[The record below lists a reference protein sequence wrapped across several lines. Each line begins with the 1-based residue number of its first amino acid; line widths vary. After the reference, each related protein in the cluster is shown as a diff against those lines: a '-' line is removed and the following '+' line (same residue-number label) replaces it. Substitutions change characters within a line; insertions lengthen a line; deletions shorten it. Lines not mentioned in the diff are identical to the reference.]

1 MLEKPKRRNLLKEHE
16 CETCRLHC
24 TFMLTRG
31 ILIFILFSLGAP
43 TPTSHFPLHSLVPFS
58 EHPLRYGVLEPPL
71 QAWQPRSTIPGYPHP
86 RSSGISAVALPP
98 VHSGY
103 LSVRG
108 MLEPPQQRVQPQ
120 NTMPCYLNLE
130 GSAVT
135 YPQEIP
141 GFLPPHGMQGAR
153 LHGLQPQSTMSDDP
167 YLIGPGESTHTY
179 STVNLESLLPRETLR
194 SPQYGFHPQSASP
207 SYPHLQFSD
216 PVTSAVTHTPV
227 IPGNRTRAPLQAPQP
242 LSASSGDLHLSG
254 PVTSS
259 VTHPAVIPGYSSYP
273 NGNCMRAPLLAPQ
286 PQSASS
292 GDPHHSG
299 LMSSVIHSPVIPEYS
314 SYPYG
319 NRMRAPLLAPEP
331 QSASSGDRHVSGPV
345 TPSVTHPQV
354 IPGYSYPYGNHMRA
368 PLLAPQ
374 PQSASPGDLHL
385 SGIPGYSYPYGNR
398 MRAPLLAP
406 QPPSAS
412 PGDPHLSGPISS
424 VIHPPV
430 IPGFLSPSGMQ
441 RGSPEVQ
448 HERNPSTES
457 GTWPSQ

>member
-1 MLEKPKRRNLLKEHE
+1 
-16 CETCRLHC
+16 
-24 TFMLTRG
+24 MLTHG

-43 TPTSHFPLHSLVPFS
+43 IPTSHFSSHSLAPFS
-58 EHPLRYGVLEPPL
+58 ENPLRHRVLPESPL
-71 QAWQPRSTIPGYPHP
+71 QAWQPRSTFPGYPYP
-86 RSSGISAVALPP
+86 RSSGISTVALPP

-108 MLEPPQQRVQPQ
+108 MLEPQQQRVQPQ
-120 NTMPCYLNLE
+120 NTMPCDLNLE

-135 YPQEIP
+135 YPQGIP

-167 YLIGPGESTHTY
+167 YLIAPGESAHTY
-179 STVNLESLLPRETLR
+179 STINLESLLPRETLR
-194 SPQYGFHPQSASP
+194 SPHYGFHPQSASP

-227 IPGNRTRAPLQAPQP
+227 IPGNRMRAPLRAPQP
-242 LSASSGDLHLSG
+242 LSASSGDLYLSG

-259 VTHPAVIPGYSSYP
+259 VTHPTVIPAGYSYP
-273 NGNCMRAPLLAPQ
+273 YGNHMRAPLQAPL
-286 PQSASS
+286 PQSASP

-299 LMSSVIHSPVIPEYS
+299 PMSSVI
-314 SYPYG
+314 
-319 NRMRAPLLAPEP
+319 
-331 QSASSGDRHVSGPV
+331 
-345 TPSVTHPQV
+345 HPQV

-406 QPPSAS
+406 QPQSAS
-412 PGDPHLSGPISS
+412 PGDPHLSGPMSS
-424 VIHPPV
+424 VIDPPV

>member
-1 MLEKPKRRNLLKEHE
+1 ME
-16 CETCRLHC
+16 
-24 TFMLTRG
+24 
-31 ILIFILFSLGAP
+31 S
-43 TPTSHFPLHSLVPFS
+43 
-58 EHPLRYGVLEPPL
+58 PL
-71 QAWQPRSTIPGYPHP
+71 QAWQPRSNIPGYPYP
-86 RSSGISAVALPP
+86 RSSNISRIFLPP

-103 LSVRG
+103 LPLRG
-108 MLEPPQQRVQPQ
+108 IQDPSQQRVQCQ
-120 NTMPCYLNLE
+120 NTMPDDLNLE
-130 GSAVT
+130 GSTVT

-141 GFLPPHGMQGAR
+141 GFLPPHGIQGAR
-153 LHGLQPQSTMSDDP
+153 PHGLQPQSTISDNP
-167 YLIGPGESTHTY
+167 YLIGPGESAYTH

-242 LSASSGDLHLSG
+242 LTASSGDLHLSG

-259 VTHPAVIPGYSSYP
+259 VTHPAVIPAVYSYP
-273 NGNCMRAPLLAPQ
+273 YGNHMRAPLQAPL
-286 PQSASS
+286 PQSASP
-292 GDPHHSG
+292 GDPHHRG
-299 LMSSVIHSPVIPEYS
+299 PMSSVIHPPVIPGYS

-319 NRMRAPLLAPEP
+319 NRMRAPLLAPLP
-331 QSASSGDRHVSGPV
+331 QSASS
-345 TPSVTHPQV
+345 
-354 IPGYSYPYGNHMRA
+354 
-368 PLLAPQ
+368 
-374 PQSASPGDLHL
+374 GDLHL

-406 QPPSAS
+406 QPQSTS

-424 VIHPPV
+424 VIYPPV

-448 HERNPSTES
+448 HDRNPSTES
-457 GTWPSQ
+457 GT

>member
-1 MLEKPKRRNLLKEHE
+1 
-16 CETCRLHC
+16 
-24 TFMLTRG
+24 
-31 ILIFILFSLGAP
+31 
-43 TPTSHFPLHSLVPFS
+43 
-58 EHPLRYGVLEPPL
+58 
-71 QAWQPRSTIPGYPHP
+71 
-86 RSSGISAVALPP
+86 
-98 VHSGY
+98 
-103 LSVRG
+103 
-108 MLEPPQQRVQPQ
+108 
-120 NTMPCYLNLE
+120 MPDDLNLE
-130 GSAVT
+130 GSTVT

-141 GFLPPHGMQGAR
+141 GFLPPHGIQGAR
-153 LHGLQPQSTMSDDP
+153 LHGLQPQSTMSDNP
-167 YLIGPGESTHTY
+167 YLIGPGESAHTH

-259 VTHPAVIPGYSSYP
+259 VTHPAVIPAGYSYP
-273 NGNCMRAPLLAPQ
+273 YGNHMRAPLQVPL
-286 PQSASS
+286 PQSASP

-299 LMSSVIHSPVIPEYS
+299 PMSSVIHPPVIPGYS

-319 NRMRAPLLAPEP
+319 NRMRAPLLAPLP
-331 QSASSGDRHVSGPV
+331 QSASS
-345 TPSVTHPQV
+345 
-354 IPGYSYPYGNHMRA
+354 
-368 PLLAPQ
+368 
-374 PQSASPGDLHL
+374 GDLHL

-406 QPPSAS
+406 QPQSAT
-412 PGDPHLSGPISS
+412 PGDPHLSGPMSS

-448 HERNPSTES
+448 HDRNPSTES
-457 GTWPSQ
+457 GT